1 MASRK
6 NIVKTVTMLST
17 LVPNWEI
24 NTAAF
29 DLWEIA
35 LNDLTDDEVQRG
47 VALFIRQS
55 TSAYGNKIPR
65 PGDIIDA
72 LQVSSGITWELA
84 YKEAIEKHEAM
95 ISPPFY
101 AGKYHPPVWSSPLIP
116 EVIKAM
122 GGPEQFKLL
131 RPGDQATMRAQFR
144 NAWRNAEERAGG
156 RVMLEYH
163 ESEAPP
169 ALPEPEQHEAPQ
181 IGLSA
186 EQQAK
191 ANTLKD
197 RLLESHGNTP
207 QDKLIRL
214 VSNKLANKRSMSL
227 PAPQGWQEDV
237 KRGAV
242 ND

>member
-6 NIVKTVTMLST
+6 AIVKTVTMLST
-17 LVPNWEI
+17 LVPNWEV
-24 NTAAF
+24 NAAAF
-29 DLWEIA
+29 DLWQIA
-35 LNDLTDDEVQRG
+35 LDDLTDDEVQRG

-72 LQVSSGITWELA
+72 LQVSGGITWELA
-84 YKEAIEKHEAM
+84 YREAIEKHEAM

-156 RVMLEYH
+156 RIMLEYH

-169 ALPEPEQHEAPQ
+169 ALPASDERESPQ
-181 IGLSA
+181 IGLTPEKQA
-186 EQQAK
+186 E
-191 ANTLKD
+191 ANKLAQRFIAT
-197 RLLESHGNTP
+197 HGNTP
-207 QDKLIRL
+207 QDKIIPLIA
-214 VSNKLANKRSMSL
+214 NKLAGKRGME
-227 PAPQGWQEDV
+227 PAEPQGWQEDI
-237 KRGAV
+237 KRGKEA
-242 ND
+242 